1 MCDDNT
7 LRKLSHFSTEVKQLR
22 ELNIKCLSMFAYIEG
37 FLEGR
42 TEGDKGAEFLQA
54 KLKSFLESIDD

>member
-1 MCDDNT
+1 MCEGMNPY
-7 LRKLSHFSTEVKQLR
+7 SR
-22 ELNIKCLSMFAYIEG
+22 EINIKCLSMFAYIEG

>member
-1 MCDDNT
+1 MYEGMNPYS
-7 LRKLSHFSTEVKQLR
+7 REIKQLR
-22 ELNIKCLSMFAYIEG
+22 ELNIKCLSMCAYIEG

-54 KLKSFLESIDD
+54 KLKSCLEQLND